1 MEPKG
6 ESRKLVGSRYRSLD
20 TLPYSFT
27 EGDRVE
33 HVATVRVIFGD
44 TDAGG
49 IVYYANYLR
58 WFEVGRAELMR
69 RKGFSYLVTM
79 ERGVLL
85 PVIEVAARYH
95 ASARY
100 DDVLGIHAEI
110 RDVRGVRLTFG
121 YRIERDDGASLVTG
135 HTVHAFTGRDGKPVR
150 PPAEFR
156 ALSLSN
162 DNTREKGG

>member
-1 MEPKG
+1 M
-6 ESRKLVGSRYRSLD
+6 
-20 TLPYSFT
+20 
-27 EGDRVE
+27 E

-49 IVYYANYLR
+49 IVYYGNYLR

-69 RKGFSYLVTM
+69 RKGYLYHVTM

-85 PVIEVAARYH
+85 PVIEASARYL

-100 DDVLGIHAEI
+100 DDVLRVHAEI
-110 RDVRGVRLTFG
+110 REFRGVRLTFG
-121 YRIERDDGASLVTG
+121 YRIERDDGTELVTG
-135 HTVHAFTGRDGKPVR
+135 HTVHAFTGRDGRPVR

-156 ALSLSN
+156 TLSISN
-162 DNTREKGG
+162 DISREKGV

>member
-1 MEPKG
+1 LWKG
-6 ESRKLVGSRYRSLD
+6 TG
-20 TLPYSFT
+20 
-27 EGDRVE
+27 VE

-44 TDAGG
+44 TDAAG

-69 RKGFSYLVTM
+69 RKGFSSLVTM

-85 PVIEVAARYH
+85 PVIE
-95 ASARY
+95 ASASYQAPARY
-100 DDVLGIHAEI
+100 DDVLRIYAGI

-121 YRIERDDGASLVTG
+121 YRIERDDGVSLVTG
-135 HTVHAFTGRDGKPVR
+135 HTVHAFTGLDGRPVR

-156 ALSLSN
+156 TLSISN
-162 DNTREKGG
+162 DISR

>member
-1 MEPKG
+1 M
-6 ESRKLVGSRYRSLD
+6 
-20 TLPYSFT
+20 
-27 EGDRVE
+27 E

-44 TDAGG
+44 TDAAG

-69 RKGFSYLVTM
+69 RKGFQYLVTM

-85 PVIEVAARYH
+85 PVIEAGARYH

-100 DDVLGIHAEI
+100 DDELRVLAEI
-110 RDVRGVRLTFG
+110 RDFRGVRLTFG
-121 YRIERDDGASLVTG
+121 YRIERNDGTALVTG
-135 HTVHAFTGRDGKPVR
+135 HTVHAFTGRDGRPAR

-162 DNTREKGG
+162 DISLGKGA

>member
-1 MEPKG
+1 M
-6 ESRKLVGSRYRSLD
+6 
-20 TLPYSFT
+20 
-27 EGDRVE
+27 E

-44 TDAGG
+44 TDAAG
-49 IVYYANYLR
+49 IVYYGNYLR

-69 RKGFSYLVTM
+69 RKGFLYHVMM

-85 PVIEVAARYH
+85 PVIEVSARYH

-100 DDVLGIHAEI
+100 DDVLRIHSEI
-110 RDVRGVRLTFG
+110 LDIRGVRLTFG
-121 YRIERDDGASLVTG
+121 YRIEREDGASLVTG
-135 HTVHAFTGRDGKPVR
+135 HTVHAFTGRDGRPVR

-162 DNTREKGG
+162 DNPLGKGA

>member
-1 MEPKG
+1 
-6 ESRKLVGSRYRSLD
+6 L
-20 TLPYSFT
+20 
-27 EGDRVE
+27 E

-44 TDAGG
+44 TDAAG

-58 WFEVGRAELMR
+58 WFEAGRAELMR
-69 RKGFSYLVTM
+69 RKGFSYLETM

-85 PVIEVAARYH
+85 PVIEAGVRYH

-100 DDVLGIHAEI
+100 DDVIRILAEI

-121 YRIERDDGASLVTG
+121 YRIEREDGKSLVTG

-150 PPAEFR
+150 PPGEFC

-162 DNTREKGG
+162 DISGMRGG